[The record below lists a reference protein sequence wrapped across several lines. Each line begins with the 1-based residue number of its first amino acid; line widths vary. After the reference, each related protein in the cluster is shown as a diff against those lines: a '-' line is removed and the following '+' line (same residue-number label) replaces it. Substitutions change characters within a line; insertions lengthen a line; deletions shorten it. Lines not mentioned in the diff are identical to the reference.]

1 MSEAWQLWFYQL
13 EQGAEQLARA
23 QLAEITPLSFLLL
36 YCIGLAT
43 SFTPCILS
51 MLPVTI
57 GYIGGY
63 QSQSR
68 LASLI
73 QSGWFALGLAFTM
86 TGLGLVATLPGV
98 IYGQIGTGWFIA
110 MGALAI
116 LMGLNLLGLIPIRLP
131 QFNGFDLTKSMPQSL
146 KSLLTGLTFGLVAS
160 PCSTPVL
167 LAVLGWAS
175 TTGNPWLGAA
185 LLFSYSIGHATPLV
199 IAGAFTGAL
208 KALLSLRKWS
218 GLINQVSGILLIF
231 TGTLAILNLVS
242 R

>member
-1 MSEAWQLWFYQL
+1 MSESLQLWFYQL
-13 EQGAEQLARA
+13 QQGAEQLAKA
-23 QLAEITPLSFLLL
+23 QLGQISPLSFLLL
-36 YCIGLAT
+36 YAIGLAT

-63 QSQSR
+63 QSRSR
-68 LASLI
+68 SESLI
-73 QSGWFALGLAFTM
+73 QSAWFALGLAVTM
-86 TGLGLVATLPGV
+86 TSLGLVATLPGV
-98 IYGQIGTGWFIA
+98 IYGQVGTGWFIA

-131 QFNGFDLTKSMPQSL
+131 QWGGFDFDKDTPQWL

-167 LAVLGWAS
+167 LSLLGWVS
-175 TTGNPWLGAA
+175 TTGNPLVGVG
-185 LLFSYSIGHATPLV
+185 LLFAYSLGHATPLV
-199 IAGAFTGAL
+199 LAGAFTGAL
-208 KALLSLRKWS
+208 KALLSLRRWS
-218 GLINQVSGILLIF
+218 GLINQASGVLLIF
-231 TGTLAILNLVS
+231 TGTIAILNLLH

>member
-1 MSEAWQLWFYQL
+1 MPESWQLWFYQF
-13 EQGAEQLARA
+13 EKAAQQLASS
-23 QLAEITPLSFLLL
+23 QLAQASPLSFVLL
-36 YCIGLAT
+36 YFIGLAT

-68 LASLI
+68 LQSFI
-73 QSGWFALGLAFTM
+73 QSCWFALGLAVTM

-98 IYGQIGTGWFIA
+98 LYGQVGSGWFIA

-116 LMGLNLLGLIPIRLP
+116 LMGLNLVGVLPLRLP
-131 QFNGFDLTKSMPQSL
+131 QFNGFDFGKDTPQSL
-146 KSLLTGLTFGLVAS
+146 KSLITGLTFGLVAS

-167 LAVLGWAS
+167 LAILGWAS
-175 TTGNPWLGAA
+175 TTGNPWMGAA
-185 LLFSYSIGHATPLV
+185 FLFSYSIGHATPLV

-208 KALLSLRKWS
+208 KALLSLRRWS
-218 GLINQVSGILLIF
+218 GLINKTAGILLIF
-231 TGTLAILNLVS
+231 TGTLSILNLVV